1 MAIFKDFHPIRKF
14 MSLEVLHRNATARGV
29 CTTRRWPT
37 GSAAGR
43 NCLRNSTSAVPWL
56 AGRIAGGVEPP
67 ALPWPALRHPERTSV
82 RDWDAKAFHD
92 HLVELREGREDGED
106 GGWLFVGISRYL
118 EKQVC
123 GIGR

>member
-43 NCLRNSTSAVPWL
+43 NRLRNSTSAVPWL
-56 AGRIAGGVEPP
+56 AGRITGVE
-67 ALPWPALRHPERTSV
+67 LDGKERRRKKRVS
-82 RDWDAKAFHD
+82 
-92 HLVELREGREDGED
+92 
-106 GGWLFVGISRYL
+106 
-118 EKQVC
+118 
-123 GIGR
+123 